1 MSQSSYDSL
10 LGKLHED
17 YGEHIPKDIDDIIR
31 RNREFLRL
39 ELASPEDM
47 LTLQMPFIISNL
59 RGNIEGGFIYK
70 RVYPVFNKYTYFLIG
85 RRVGKSLS
93 SAVHTSAVIGY
104 DRDNQ
109 VILTQSGSHYLI
121 NEFVAPDTFL
131 LMNLCNRLHLEG
143 LGSNYGVPSFIFHE

>member
-47 LTLQMPFIISNL
+47 LTLQMSLIISNL
-59 RGNIEGGFIYK
+59 RGHIEGGFIYK
-70 RVYPVFNKYTYFLIG
+70 RVYPVFNKCSYFLIG
-85 RRVGKSLS
+85 RRVGKPLS
-93 SAVHTSAVIGY
+93 SAVHTSPVIGY
-104 DRDNQ
+104 DPVNQ
-109 VILTQSGSHYLI
+109 VALTATGSHYLI
-121 NEFVAPDTFL
+121 NELIAPDPFL
-131 LMNLCNRLHLEG
+131 LVNLCGFLQREG
-143 LGSNYGVPSFIFHE
+143 IGSYFGVPGSS

>member
-1 MSQSSYDSL
+1 MSQPSYDIL
-10 LGKLHED
+10 LKKLHED
-17 YGEHIPKDIDDIIR
+17 FGENIPKDLDDIIR

-39 ELASPEDM
+39 ELASPENM
-47 LTLQMPFIISNL
+47 VTLQMTFIISNL
-59 RGNIEGGFIYK
+59 RGNIEGGLIYK
-70 RVYPVFNKYTYFLIG
+70 RNYPVFNKCTYFLIG
-85 RRVGKSLS
+85 RRVGSSLS
-93 SAVHTSAVIGY
+93 SAVHTSPVIGY

-109 VILTQSGSHYLI
+109 GILTQSGSHYLI

>member
-1 MSQSSYDSL
+1 MSQPSYDSL
-10 LGKLHED
+10 LRKLHED
-17 YGEHIPKDIDDIIR
+17 FGEHIPKNLDDIIR
-31 RNREFLRL
+31 FNRDFLRL
-39 ELASPEDM
+39 ELALPEDM
-47 LTLQMPFIISNL
+47 LTLQMSFIISNL
-59 RGNIEGGFIYK
+59 RGNIAGGFIYK
-70 RVYPVFNKYTYFLIG
+70 RNYPVFNKCTYFLIG
-85 RRVGKSLS
+85 RRVGSSLS
-93 SAVHTSAVIGY
+93 SAVHTSPVIGY